1 MNDSINLSPVRKV
14 SKAKTGAE
22 RQKTYRIK
30 KSATHIE
37 FNVWIRLENLNKA
50 KELYK
55 QLG

>member
-50 KELYK
+50 KELYVRII
-55 QLG
+55 